1 MGGVGCHTGGM
12 AGGRAGLGCARYD
25 ATRRSPDVLLPRVR
39 QGRDSVR
46 WEHTLMV
53 WWQCVFPHRARRGAE
68 HRPMLQGYR
77 KGMYAYRLRATGRVR
92 RMHRQRHC

>member
-46 WEHTLMV
+46 WGPTSHHTDGMV
-53 WWQCVFPHRARRGAE
+53 AVCVPSPG
-68 HRPMLQGYR
+68 
-77 KGMYAYRLRATGRVR
+77 
-92 RMHRQRHC
+92 